1 MAPSP
6 QRRVVQTVAFLGVL
20 SLREKRGGKKKRTSK
35 RRCLEEVGPE
45 NPGSFGA
52 LSAPSSGLSAAD
64 TATSLN
70 PNPTQQPFG
79 RPRPSNRLSNRRSLG
94 LRLHSEPPFI
104 HEAAAD
110 PPRQQHSTVAAD
122 RSVHL
127 LPPAPVAPASVASA
141 SVAPAWTVQPRSA
154 QLPVGFEQ
162 TDPLL
167 HRSVLADRSIHLPP
181 PASADPTSVAGNPG
195 ALRQDGWV
203 HPGSSQTCHPQEG
216 HPTQHDVSHPPDL
229 ENKLNLSQG
238 STANLSHLTPNTSLG
253 FVQATPSRV
262 LPSPT
267 VNTREAL
274 DVIMDMFQAPTFQ
287 EDPFSNASALGAA
300 ENPFDPGYATTGGVS
315 SFTKPA
321 APFTVFQ
328 DDTDKE
334 NCSAAAR
341 SAVEKSKPLRALAE
355 IAVSGKP
362 NDTPPDLMSDESTMW
377 GVRYNSLAACPN
389 STKDFAMLAQFVST
403 PSAQK
408 TSFSG
413 NFFEEDENNCDGKE
427 DADEDAFMRR
437 QPKKL
442 SPIIETSPSNET
454 GFSQLAPSSAGLGT
468 IVGEGLAAAPH
479 CLTTSSC
486 TTMVQPP
493 PPAVLSFQD
502 QTLCP
507 PNSTDPS
514 CVSKTAAPSWAVYT
528 SPEQPPK
535 PHPESSIR
543 PNTEAFTIMEELDK
557 PPSPERL
564 QKPVCDVPMSP
575 ECALRAD
582 WTLIRSPERT
592 AEPDLDAFLSP
603 CPPGVR
609 DIPMSPQPPQLCA
622 DVPMSP
628 AQFGAEDEPMMSQ
641 GELRSSADASVNAR
655 AAAVRLVSDPWAN
668 EVIAHLL
675 SSLTTPLT
683 SHPSCTSW
691 QCNLPNISP
700 KTTISMGRASLR
712 VDCVLGEG
720 AFATVYQGTDL
731 QTSERVMLKVQK
743 PANPWEFYINTQLDE
758 RLRPAVRHLYS
769 SLRSAHL
776 FHNGSVLLGEL
787 HNYGTLLNAVN
798 VYKTQSDKVMP
809 QPLVMY
815 FTVCILHMVEQLHAA
830 RIIHADVKPDNFL
843 LGERFLENKCFEPE
857 NLDHGLALI
866 DLGQS
871 IDMELF
877 PEGTAFTARCLTSGF
892 QCTEMLSG
900 RPWNYQTDYFGIAG
914 TVHCMLFGTYMQV
927 TNEGGVWVTNGV
939 FRRNPHSDLWQEFF
953 HTLLNV
959 PDCSS
964 RLNLGGLRSALA
976 EVLRQSYSS
985 RLPTLKSRLTVL
997 LLESRKTAARR

>member
-1 MAPSP
+1 
-6 QRRVVQTVAFLGVL
+6 
-20 SLREKRGGKKKRTSK
+20 
-35 RRCLEEVGPE
+35 
-45 NPGSFGA
+45 
-52 LSAPSSGLSAAD
+52 
-64 TATSLN
+64 
-70 PNPTQQPFG
+70 
-79 RPRPSNRLSNRRSLG
+79 
-94 LRLHSEPPFI
+94 
-104 HEAAAD
+104 
-110 PPRQQHSTVAAD
+110 
-122 RSVHL
+122 
-127 LPPAPVAPASVASA
+127 
-141 SVAPAWTVQPRSA
+141 
-154 QLPVGFEQ
+154 
-162 TDPLL
+162 
-167 HRSVLADRSIHLPP
+167 
-181 PASADPTSVAGNPG
+181 
-195 ALRQDGWV
+195 
-203 HPGSSQTCHPQEG
+203 
-216 HPTQHDVSHPPDL
+216 
-229 ENKLNLSQG
+229 
-238 STANLSHLTPNTSLG
+238 
-253 FVQATPSRV
+253 
-262 LPSPT
+262 
-267 VNTREAL
+267 
-274 DVIMDMFQAPTFQ
+274 MDMFQAPTFQ

-668 EVIAHLL
+668 E
-675 SSLTTPLT
+675 
-683 SHPSCTSW
+683 
-691 QCNLPNISP
+691 
-700 KTTISMGRASLR
+700 
-712 VDCVLGEG
+712 
-720 AFATVYQGTDL
+720 GTDL

-830 RIIHADVKPDNFL
+830 RIIHAD
-843 LGERFLENKCFEPE
+843 NKCFEPE

-939 FRRNPHSDLWQEFF
+939 FRR
-953 HTLLNV
+953 
-959 PDCSS
+959 
-964 RLNLGGLRSALA
+964 
-976 EVLRQSYSS
+976 
-985 RLPTLKSRLTVL
+985 
-997 LLESRKTAARR
+997 